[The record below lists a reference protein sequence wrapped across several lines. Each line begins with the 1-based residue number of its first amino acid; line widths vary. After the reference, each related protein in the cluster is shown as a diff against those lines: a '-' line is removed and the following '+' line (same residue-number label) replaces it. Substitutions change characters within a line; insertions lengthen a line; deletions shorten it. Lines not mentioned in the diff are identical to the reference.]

1 MSSVLIADDETNYR
15 NPRAEQVKGNIDN
28 SHARNMKQLKIA
40 VVGPGLIGKKHLQL
54 IDADAGS
61 SIGAIVAPDHQPHH
75 VTASTYKVPL
85 YHDVARMLGSENID
99 GVIVASPNVFHVE
112 QALTCIEAG
121 IPVLVEKPI
130 AHTYEAGKR
139 LVEIAQ
145 ERRVP
150 VMVGHHRAHS
160 PIMRAA
166 QQIVRERLGDIV
178 AVMGSALFYKPD
190 DYFEA
195 GPWRKEIGG
204 GPILINLIHE
214 IGNLRTLCGEIASV
228 HAMSTSATR
237 KFAVE
242 DTASLSIKF
251 QNGALG
257 VFILSD
263 TAASARSWEQT
274 SRENPSYSTYDD
286 EDCYIVSGTMGS
298 LAIPSMRLKYYDN
311 RDARS
316 WWKPFSL
323 EHFDVAREDPL
334 GCQLQNFLKVIR
346 GVESPIVSGIDG
358 LANLRVVESIFES
371 IKRNA
376 PVDL

>member
-1 MSSVLIADDETNYR
+1 MPSELVGERRT
-15 NPRAEQVKGNIDN
+15 K
-28 SHARNMKQLKIA
+28 MKELKIA

-54 IDADAGS
+54 VEDEPGS
-61 SIGAIVAPDHQPHH
+61 AIGAIVAPDHEPHH
-75 VTASTYKVPL
+75 VTAARYNCPL
-85 YHDVARMLGSENID
+85 YHDVETMLKSEAID
-99 GVIVASPNVFHVE
+99 GVIIASPNAFHVD
-112 QALTCIEAG
+112 QALACVEKRV
-121 IPVLVEKPI
+121 PVLVEKPI
-130 AHTYEAGKR
+130 APQYDAGKR
-139 LVEIAQ
+139 LVELAEAQ
-145 ERRVP
+145 SVP
-150 VMVGHHRAHS
+150 LMVGHHRAHS

-166 QQIVRERLGDIV
+166 QRIVRERVGSIV

-214 IGNLRTLCGEIASV
+214 IGNLRALCGEIAAV
-228 HAMSTSATR
+228 HAVSRSATR

-242 DTASLSIKF
+242 DTASFNIEF
-251 QNGALG
+251 ENGALG

-298 LAIPSMRLKYYDN
+298 LAIPSMRLKYYAD
-311 RDARS
+311 RDVRS

-323 EHFDVAREDPL
+323 EVFDVAREDPL
-334 GCQLQNFLKVIR
+334 RCQLQNFLNVIR
-346 GVESPIVSGIDG
+346 GIEPPVVSGFDG
-358 LANLRVVESIFES
+358 LENLRVVEAIFES
-371 IKRNA
+371 IKRKA
-376 PVDL
+376 PVNL